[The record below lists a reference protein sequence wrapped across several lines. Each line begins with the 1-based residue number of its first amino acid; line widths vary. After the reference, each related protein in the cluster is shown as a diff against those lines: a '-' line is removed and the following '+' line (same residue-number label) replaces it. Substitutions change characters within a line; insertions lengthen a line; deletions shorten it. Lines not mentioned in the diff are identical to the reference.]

1 MATRMGRL
9 LHELGTSVL
18 ASKKDAS
25 AVNTH
30 HIVPCLFRHLVDKAV
45 MLGATY
51 ASIVDHTICLK
62 NPLSHLSVPETS
74 HAAFKNSTTLTHP
87 ISLLPSRPL
96 GPKPPPLYQS

>member
-1 MATRMGRL
+1 MRRL
-9 LHELGTSVL
+9 LHEVGTSVL

-30 HIVPCLFRHLVDKAV
+30 HIVPCIFRHLVHDAV

-51 ASIVDHTICLK
+51 TSIVDHTICLK
-62 NPLSHLSVPETS
+62 DPLSHLPVLEAS
-74 HAAFKNSTTLTHP
+74 HAAFTTSIALTHP

-96 GPKPPPLYQS
+96 GLKPPSLYQS